1 MKIIIVSGPIGSG
14 KSKVSEFFKS
24 KGFAYINSDLLAKK
38 ITKNNIQIQKKIKRF
53 LGSNVFIKKKLSI
66 AKLKKYIFLSK
77 YNKDKVDSII
87 HPYFFKELNL
97 MIKNT
102 KNDKL
107 VIEIP
112 LIETCKNIKYKY
124 KIISVIAK
132 IHKRI
137 ERIDKKNKQS
147 IEYFNSINSLQKK
160 PSFYIKN
167 SDYIIM
173 NNGTISE
180 LKKKF
185 NNIYKKI
192 SHE

>member
-1 MKIIIVSGPIGSG
+1 MEIIIVSGPIGSG
-14 KSKVSEFFKS
+14 KSKVSELLKL
-24 KGFAYINSDLLAKK
+24 KGFAYINSDLLAKRIIK
-38 ITKNNIQIQKKIKRF
+38 TNAQIQKKIRVI
-53 LGSNVFIKKKLSI
+53 LGDKVFIKNKLSI
-66 AKLKKYIFLSK
+66 SKLRKYFFLSK
-77 YNKDKVDSII
+77 QNKNNIESII

-97 MIKNT
+97 IIRNT
-102 KNDKL
+102 KKTRL

-112 LIETCKNIKYKY
+112 LIETCNNIKYKY

-147 IEYFNSINSLQKK
+147 IEYFNLINNLQKK